1 MGCATTR
8 PLERIAAALGVL
20 SGAPI
25 QFEAASDVSYGG
37 VLFALPALL
46 VTGLLKHT
54 QKHFTLP
61 SGFYGIESIFLLLAL
76 MALARI
82 KSFEGLRYTAPGEWG
97 KLLGLDRIPEVKTLR
112 EKVTLLCHESG
123 RADRWGTELAADW
136 MAAEPESA
144 GVFFVD
150 GHIRVYHG
158 DQTQLPRRYVTRERL
173 CLRGTT
179 DYWINALGGRPFF
192 VVTKEVDPG
201 LVAVL
206 RQEIV
211 PWLKQ
216 QLPRSGD
223 GRPWFTLV
231 FDREGYSPDFFF
243 DLKKENIAVLTY
255 RKSPDEDWPVEE
267 FQNHSVRLVSG
278 ETVQMMLSERGVL
291 LGKLWMREIRK
302 LTQTGHQTVIL
313 TTDYHSDMTWLAA
326 AMFARWCQENFFKYM
341 REHFNID
348 RLVEYS
354 TEAVPDTTVVV
365 NPRWREL
372 DGAVRSKNGQLQR
385 QLSLFGEA
393 SFSEGVEGAAVQTY
407 QMRKGEIQENIV
419 HLQDDIQQLKKQRKE
434 TQHHITM
441 DKLEE
446 KDRFARLAKEK
457 KHFVDTIKMIA
468 YRAETAMA
476 EVLKEKLSRTD
487 DVKAFLRRLYET
499 EADLKPDV
507 ENNTLTVRL
516 HHSST
521 QAHDEAI
528 QHLCDEL
535 NATETIFPGTNL
547 KLIYKIGSS

>member
-8 PLERIAAALGVL
+8 PFERVAAALGVL

-25 QFEAASDVSYGG
+25 QFESAADVSCGG

-61 SGFYGIESIFLLLAL
+61 GGFYGIESIFLLLAL

-82 KSFEGLRYTAPGEWG
+82 KSLEGLRYTAPGEWG

-112 EKVTLLCHESG
+112 EKLTLLCHETG

-136 MAAEPESA
+136 MATEPESA
-144 GVFFVD
+144 GAFYID
-150 GHIRVYHG
+150 GHVRVYHG
-158 DQTQLPRRYVTRERL
+158 NQTQLPRRYITRERL

-192 VVTKEVDPG
+192 VVTKEVDHG
-201 LVAVL
+201 LLAVL

-211 PWLKQ
+211 PWLQ
-216 QLPRSGD
+216 QQVPMFSADWHHFL
-223 GRPWFTLV
+223 LV
-231 FDREGYSPDFFF
+231 FDREGYSPDYFF

-267 FQNHSVRLVSG
+267 FQNYSVRLVSG
-278 ETVQMMLSERGVL
+278 ETVQMKLAERGVL

-313 TTDYHSDMTWLAA
+313 TTDYHSDMIWLATV
-326 AMFARWCQENFFKYM
+326 MFARWCQENFFKYM

-354 TEAVPDTTVVV
+354 TEAVPDTTAIV

-372 DGAVRSKNGQLQR
+372 DGTVRSKNGQLQR

-393 SFSEGVEGAAVQTY
+393 SFSEVVEGTAVQIY
-407 QMRKGEIQENIV
+407 QRRKAEIQENIV
-419 HLQDDIQQLKKQRKE
+419 HLQDDILQLKKKRKE
-434 TQHHITM
+434 TQHHITV
-441 DKLEE
+441 DKLEV
-446 KDRFARLAKEK
+446 KDRFTRLAKEK
-457 KHFVDTIKMIA
+457 KHFIDTIKMIA

-487 DVKAFLRRLYET
+487 DARTFLRRLYET
-499 EADLKPDV
+499 EADLKPDFAAQ
-507 ENNTLTVRL
+507 TLTVRL
-516 HHSST
+516 HHSAT
-521 QAHDEAI
+521 QSHDKAI

-535 NATETIFPGTNL
+535 NATETVFPGTNL

>member
-8 PLERIAAALGVL
+8 SLERIAAALGSF

-25 QFEAASDVSYGG
+25 QFETASDVSCGG

-46 VTGLLKHT
+46 VTGLLRHT
-54 QKHFTLP
+54 QKHFSLP
-61 SGFYGIESIFLLLAL
+61 NGFYGIESIFLLLAL

-82 KSFEGLRYTAPGEWG
+82 KSPEGLRYTAPGEWG

-112 EKVTLLCHESG
+112 EKITLLCHESG

-136 MAAEPESA
+136 MAAEPESP
-144 GVFFVD
+144 GVFYAD
-150 GHIRVYHG
+150 GHVRVYHG
-158 DQTQLPRRYVTRERL
+158 NQTPLPRRYITRERL

-179 DYWINALGGRPFF
+179 DYWINALGGCPFF
-192 VVTKEVDPG
+192 VMTKEVDPG
-201 LVAVL
+201 LLAVL
-206 RQEIV
+206 RLEIV

-216 QLPRSGD
+216 QMPEPDEDRH
-223 GRPWFTLV
+223 WFMLV
-231 FDREGYSPDFFF
+231 FDREGYSPDYFYE
-243 DLKKENIAVLTY
+243 LKQDNIAVLTY
-255 RKSPDEDWPVEE
+255 RKSADEDWPVEE

-278 ETVQMMLSERGVL
+278 ETVQMNLAERGVL
-291 LGKLWMREIRK
+291 LGKLWLREIRK
-302 LTQTGHQTVIL
+302 LSQTGHQTVIL
-313 TTDYHSDMTWLAA
+313 TTDYHADMPWLAA
-326 AMFARWCQENFFKYM
+326 AMFARWCQENYFKYM

-354 TEAVPDTTVVV
+354 TEAVPDATAIV

-372 DGAVRSKNGQLQR
+372 DSAIRSKNGQLQR

-393 SFSEGVEGAAVQTY
+393 SFSEVVEGTAVQSY
-407 QMRKGEIQENIV
+407 QRQKGEIQENIV
-419 HLQDDIQQLKKQRKE
+419 HLQDDLQQLKKQRKE
-434 TQHHITM
+434 TQHHITV

-446 KDRFARLAKEK
+446 KDRFTRLAKEK
-457 KHFVDTIKMIA
+457 KHFIDTIKMIA

-476 EVLKEKLSRTD
+476 EVLKEKLSRAD
-487 DVKAFLRRLYET
+487 DVRSTLRKLYQT
-499 EADLKPDV
+499 EADLKPDI

-521 QAHDEAI
+521 QSHDEAI